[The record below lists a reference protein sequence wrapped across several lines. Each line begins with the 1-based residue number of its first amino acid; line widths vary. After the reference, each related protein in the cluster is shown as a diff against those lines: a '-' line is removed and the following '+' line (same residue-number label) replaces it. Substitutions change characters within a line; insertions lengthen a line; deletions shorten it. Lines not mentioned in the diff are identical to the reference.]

1 MSTDSGDMP
10 VSQLQIDSLKT
21 PTTVIEIQ
29 TDNPKKPGSKA
40 AERFDRYKM
49 ATTIQEATNQGA
61 NWQDLPADFE
71 KGYLKIR
78 DIKPADIDM
87 EANGST
93 KRGAPEG
100 TPDREADARSKL
112 PSTAVVPR
120 ALAVE
125 PVASGAK
132 VEMSAATI
140 SASRSMMRDEI
151 RYGMVEMEQ
160 HFSAKLRNQ
169 RRIGCGKGGPPTA

>member
-10 VSQLQIDSLKT
+10 LSQLQIDSLKT

-78 DIKPADIDM
+78 
-87 EANGST
+87 
-93 KRGAPEG
+93 
-100 TPDREADARSKL
+100 
-112 PSTAVVPR
+112 V
-120 ALAVE
+120 
-125 PVASGAK
+125 
-132 VEMSAATI
+132 SAATI